1 MWIYEANLEYDAKVS
16 YPDPRMAQL
25 LIAQYGGP
33 NGELAAAMQYLNQRF
48 DMENKRARQL
58 LIDIGTEEMAHLEI
72 IGITIRKLL
81 KGLKPKQA
89 RELGIAQHYV
99 EHENGL
105 FYVNPSGQSW
115 TADYLKHVGDP
126 IADMTSNIAA
136 EERARAVYEHLISL
150 TDDPSVQDTLR
161 FLREREL
168 VHAARFQEALYII
181 KEDMNTKKNFYQ
193 Y

>member
-1 MWIYEANLEYDAKVS
+1 MWLYEAKLQYDAKVS
-16 YPDPRMAQL
+16 VPDPRMAQL

-48 DMENKRARQL
+48 DMENKHVRQL
-58 LIDIGTEEMAHLEI
+58 LIDIGTEELAHLEI
-72 IGITIRKLL
+72 IGVTVRKLL
-81 KGLKPKQA
+81 KGIKPKQA
-89 RELGIAQHYV
+89 RELGIASHYV

-105 FYVNPSGQSW
+105 FYVNPAGNTW

-126 IADMTSNIAA
+126 IADITSNIAA
-136 EERARAVYEHLISL
+136 EERARAVYEHLISM
-150 TDDPSVQDTLR
+150 TDDPCVQDTLR

-181 KEDMNTKKNFYQ
+181 KQEMYERNQRHLF
-193 Y
+193 